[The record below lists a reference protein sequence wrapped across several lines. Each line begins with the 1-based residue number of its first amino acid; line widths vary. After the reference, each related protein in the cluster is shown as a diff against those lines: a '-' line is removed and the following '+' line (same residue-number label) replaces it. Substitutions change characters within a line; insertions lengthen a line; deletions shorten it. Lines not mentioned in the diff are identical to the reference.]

1 MTVVHPRR
9 GLTFTDM
16 EEAGLPTK
24 RTFDLVVL
32 TTVGVH
38 FAWSLVKL
46 WAARTLAEPG
56 NGFATSTAGAV
67 MVAG

>member
-1 MTVVHPRR
+1 M
-9 GLTFTDM
+9 
-16 EEAGLPTK
+16 PTK

-56 NGFATSTAGAV
+56 TGIATNAAGAV

>member
-1 MTVVHPRR
+1 M
-9 GLTFTDM
+9 
-16 EEAGLPTK
+16 PTK

-32 TTVGVH
+32 TTIGVH
-38 FAWSLVKL
+38 FAWGLVKL

-56 NGFATSTAGAV
+56 TGPATSAAGAV